1 MRRSHREGGTTA
13 LRWWI
18 LALLF
23 LAITINILDR
33 QVLSLVAPGLMTQL
47 HITNTQ
53 YGVILMFFMLGMTI
67 GQVPVGQALDRYGV
81 RRGFPGLIF
90 LWSIVNMLHGAA
102 SAVAQFCGLRFLLGV
117 AECGTYSAG
126 VKVIGQWF
134 PAEERAFACGI
145 FNSGSLAGAIIAPP
159 VIVWL
164 MTRFGWRAAFVLP
177 GAIGLAWVLPW
188 LRVYRK
194 PPATEDKRE
203 PEGAVLVRDLLRLP
217 AVWGVIAIRAF
228 SGPVTQF
235 YWYWLPSYLNR
246 ARGMSLAKIGMLAW
260 LPFLCGALG
269 NLGGGWLS
277 SRLIR
282 SGWSINRSRKTVF
295 SLSVGLCLSAVLVPE
310 VSSTFAAMTLLC
322 AASVGINSVA
332 ANHIGILTDMFP
344 ESVLARVTGLTGV
357 GDGVVSMIMMLVTGI
372 VIDHF
377 SYFPIFLGVGLF
389 PLLVLLSLAILVGPV
404 RRLPIERFSVCS
416 VPPSA

>member
-159 VIVWL
+159 VIV
-164 MTRFGWRAAFVLP
+164 
-177 GAIGLAWVLPW
+177 
-188 LRVYRK
+188 
-194 PPATEDKRE
+194 
-203 PEGAVLVRDLLRLP
+203 
-217 AVWGVIAIRAF
+217 
-228 SGPVTQF
+228 
-235 YWYWLPSYLNR
+235 
-246 ARGMSLAKIGMLAW
+246 
-260 LPFLCGALG
+260 
-269 NLGGGWLS
+269 
-277 SRLIR
+277 
-282 SGWSINRSRKTVF
+282 
-295 SLSVGLCLSAVLVPE
+295 
-310 VSSTFAAMTLLC
+310 
-322 AASVGINSVA
+322 
-332 ANHIGILTDMFP
+332 
-344 ESVLARVTGLTGV
+344 
-357 GDGVVSMIMMLVTGI
+357 
-372 VIDHF
+372 
-377 SYFPIFLGVGLF
+377 
-389 PLLVLLSLAILVGPV
+389 
-404 RRLPIERFSVCS
+404 
-416 VPPSA
+416 